1 MKKESTDAKALTVDR
16 GTAALKDLIK
26 FVIIATQKALT
37 ADANGNGKISL
48 VEAFSVMTTIMF
60 KIPGLTK
67 VLPDVIPEWKDLTR
81 EEREDLVTWFAQEFD
96 LPGLERGKIEAL
108 IEEAVAIILDTD
120 AHIKKIR
127 AILG

>member
-1 MKKESTDAKALTVDR
+1 MSKENNTAKAVTQDR
-16 GTAALKDLIK
+16 GISALKDLIK

-48 VEAFSVMTTIMF
+48 PEAFSVMTTIGF
-60 KIPGLTK
+60 KIPGLTR

-81 EEREDLVTWFAQEFD
+81 EERDELVKWFAEEFD
-96 LPGLERGKIEAL
+96 LPGLEKGKIEAL

-120 AHIKKIR
+120 AHIKRIR